1 MFDATTLLMFNFKLN
16 SGDYFKYIVVLIL
29 IVNSGA
35 RFALFRDNV
44 WFMMCQKKKKKT
56 VRRYP

>member
-44 WFMMCQKKKKKT
+44 WFMMCQKKNKK
-56 VRRYP
+56 R